1 MIVLD
6 ASVLVAQLEADDR
19 HHDRAAGALLAAA
32 DEELAAT
39 TIILAE
45 VLVGPARHGR
55 LEVGQA
61 LLRDLGVV
69 ELPLAS
75 DAGSRLAALRAL
87 TGLRLPD
94 CCVLLA
100 AQEAGAHAIVTFD
113 DRLAREARRLGL
125 VA

>member
-1 MIVLD
+1 MLD

-19 HHDRAAGALLAAA
+19 HHDRAAAVLLGAASEDLGAS
-32 DEELAAT
+32 
-39 TIILAE
+39 TITLAE

-55 LEVGQA
+55 LEAGQA

-69 ELPLAS
+69 EVPVGR
-75 DAGSRLAALRAL
+75 DAASRLAVLRAL

-100 AQEAGAHAIVTFD
+100 AQDAGAQTIVTFD
-113 DRLAREARRLGL
+113 DRLVREARRMGL